1 MTSSKPKLNILLPVY
16 NEERRLTHGVRETD
30 RYLSE
35 ETEIPYILTIVDN
48 ASTDQTE
55 EIAHALCEE
64 LSGHVNYLRIEEKG
78 VGAAFRAGVAANECE
93 LVGYMDIDLSTDI
106 RHIPQMYA
114 AFYAE
119 HPADMVNASRWSKQS
134 DSSGRKLYRNIT
146 SIGLVWLLKL
156 VFRMRASDAIC
167 GFKFFRK
174 ECAEALI
181 AEAGT
186 GTNGWFYLI
195 ELLIRAERKG
205 LKIIELP
212 VRWADDSKNSTVHTF
227 PLIREYLR
235 QIVLLKRRLRKE
247 KQ

>member
-1 MTSSKPKLNILLPVY
+1 MDAFTQKLNILLPVY
-16 NEERRLTHGVRETD
+16 NEERRLEKGVRETD
-30 RYLSE
+30 RYLSA

-48 ASTDQTE
+48 GSTDQTE
-55 EIAHALCEE
+55 AIAHTLCDEM
-64 LSGHVNYLRIEEKG
+64 SGRVRYLRITEKG
-78 VGAAFRAGVAANECE
+78 VGAAFRAGVSANECE

-106 RHIPQMYA
+106 HHIPQMYA
-114 AFYAE
+114 AFCTE
-119 HPADMVNASRWSKQS
+119 PSVGMVNASRWSRQS
-134 DSSGRKLYRNIT
+134 DSSGRKFYRNIT

-195 ELLIRAERKG
+195 ELLIRAERG
-205 LKIIELP
+205 GVQVVELP
-212 VRWADDSKNSTVHTF
+212 VRWIDDSENSTVHTF
-227 PLIREYLR
+227 SLIKEYLH
-235 QIVLLKRRLRKE
+235 QIISLKRRLRKRN
-247 KQ
+247 